1 MAGAKKPATKPANK
15 PGAKKKKAVPE
26 QQRQPQMPIVTV
38 DVCRKCPSVCAR
50 GVAYMEKMS
59 QPGAIG
65 HGVPCILRRK

>member
-1 MAGAKKPATKPANK
+1 MAGAKGVKK
-15 PGAKKKKAVPE
+15 PGAKKKKAIAE
-26 QQRQPQMPIVTV
+26 NQRQPQMAIVTV

-65 HGVPCILRRK
+65 YGVPCILRRK